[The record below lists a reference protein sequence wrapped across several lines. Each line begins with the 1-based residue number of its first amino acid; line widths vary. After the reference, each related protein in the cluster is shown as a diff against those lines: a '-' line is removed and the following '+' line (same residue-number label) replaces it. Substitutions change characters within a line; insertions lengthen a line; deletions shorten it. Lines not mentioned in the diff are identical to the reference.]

1 MLKNAVFVTLSLLL
15 PAVALAQ
22 TPAELT
28 PEERAARAVLADRLI
43 DDARA
48 RGRDSTLDS
57 KAAASQAANLLQA
70 ANRLDPT
77 NVETLMLLAEAAK
90 ASQQSDLTRDA
101 YRQVLRLD
109 AGHLVAQVGFLDTV
123 AAASQAMEQRLATFQ
138 NAAQNERLDPQV
150 RSEMFMRVAAL
161 RSERGENAEARAAI
175 ADALKLND
183 LNLPALRE
191 SARLA
196 ATERRPASE
205 RLTALVALLKAN
217 PYETEAWL
225 AGGRILA
232 AANLH
237 DAATDFFVAALEQV
251 RIQTGALPPTLMFE
265 MALEMAAAD
274 RLREAVPIL
283 DSLGAIDDA
292 PAGVNLAR
300 AMLREG
306 PVHAGKAPATATAPA
321 SATAPSTAPAA
332 ETQPADLVR
341 KQLAAML
348 KANPDD
354 ASTIAAVLY
363 TKLAHLPDLAADT
376 ADGVEAYAARKDAD
390 SEVAARLRGWLAL
403 RQGDLAGAKARL
415 APLAARDVQ
424 SALGLAQV
432 ALAEKDTAGLRKI
445 LEELHADHPTGL
457 TALHVNALAR
467 AGGIKLPETSL
478 SKELTTIVK
487 MLPQTYY
494 AAHRQPRD
502 LQLISIAPQKRRVD
516 FGEPLILEIRATNGW
531 DSPLPVGPNAPFKT
545 QLALAGVLR
554 GSGGQPLGA
563 FGIDARHRVYRIE
576 RRQSFSYTVRIDQ
589 GLLADLLWSNPLRTM
604 PLSISAIV
612 DPQIVATRDGR
623 AFQVQPGVGGQ
634 TLIAGDVE
642 RTGAPLRDLLGFVRD
657 FQALERQP
665 RATQL
670 TKTAVALVLCA
681 SLPPDGGKAPN
692 AREIANARND
702 LIVAL
707 INRIKSDDPVL
718 VAFALR
724 MAPVINLP
732 SDIEEALNAQATS
745 TDPAVLMMLAWR
757 RQARAITLGKEAIPP
772 AIADLKTFAGT
783 IKDPVA
789 AAWALQLA
797 EQLRVAP
804 VTTAPATGPATS
816 TRPAATQPMNAERFT
831 RPEKTVTAP
840 TAK

>member
-1 MLKNAVFVTLSLLL
+1 MLKNVVLVTLSLLL
-15 PAVALAQ
+15 PAMAQAQ
-22 TPAELT
+22 TAAELT
-28 PEERAARAVLADRLI
+28 PEERAARTLLADRFI

-48 RGRDSTLDS
+48 RGRDSTLEPRI
-57 KAAASQAANLLQA
+57 AAAQAANLLQA
-70 ANRLDPT
+70 ANRLDPA

-123 AAASQAMEQRLATFQ
+123 AAASQAIEQRLNTYQ
-138 NAAQNERLDPQV
+138 NAALNERLDPQV

-175 ADALKLND
+175 AEALKLND
-183 LNLPALRE
+183 LNLSALRE

-196 ATERRPASE
+196 ATERRPAGE

-237 DAATDFFVAALEQV
+237 DSASDFFVAAIEQI

-283 DSLGAIDDA
+283 DSLGDIDDA

-300 AMLREG
+300 TMLREG
-306 PVHAGKAPATATAPA
+306 AVQPRKAPATATAPA
-321 SATAPSTAPAA
+321 SAPATGPA

-341 KQLAAML
+341 KQLTAML

-354 ASTIAAVLY
+354 AATIAAVLY
-363 TKLAHLPDLAADT
+363 TKLAHLSDLAADT
-376 ADGVEAYAARKDAD
+376 ADSVEAYAARKDAD
-390 SEVAARLRGWLAL
+390 AEVAARLRGWLAF
-403 RQGDLAGAKARL
+403 RQGDLAGARARL
-415 APLAARDVQ
+415 SPLADRDIQ
-424 SALGLAQV
+424 SALGVAQV
-432 ALAEKDTAGLRKI
+432 ALAEKDTAALRKV
-445 LEELHADHPTGL
+445 LEEIYADHPTGL

-478 SKELTTIVK
+478 SKELSAITK
-487 MLPQTYY
+487 ALPPAYY

-502 LQLISIAPQKRRVD
+502 LQLMSVAPQKRRVD
-516 FGEPLILEIRATNGW
+516 FGEPLLLDVRTTNGW

-563 FGIDARHRVYRIE
+563 FGIDVRHRVYRIE
-576 RRQSFSYTVRIDQ
+576 RRQSLSYTVRIDQ

-612 DPQIVATRDGR
+612 DPQISATRDGR

-634 TLIAGDVE
+634 TLIAGDIE

-665 RATQL
+665 RMTQL

-681 SLPPDGGKAPN
+681 NLPADGGKAPN
-692 AREIANARND
+692 AREVANARND
-702 LIVAL
+702 LILAL
-707 INRIKSDDPVL
+707 TNRIKSDDPVL
-718 VAFALR
+718 TAFAIR
-724 MAPVINLP
+724 MAPLVNLP
-732 SDIEEALNAQATS
+732 SDIEEIFTAQATS
-745 TDPAVLMMLAWR
+745 QDPAVLMMLAWR
-757 RQARAITLGKEAIPP
+757 KQARAAALGKEALAP

-783 IKDPVA
+783 IKDPIA
-789 AAWALQLA
+789 ASWALQLA
-797 EQLRVAP
+797 DQLRTAP
-804 VTTAPATGPATS
+804 VTTAPATAPAA

-831 RPEKTVTAP
+831 RPEKTVTSP
-840 TAK
+840 TGR